1 MLASLGLSFSLA
13 VVSPAL
19 MWLDDAAAAAAPHAA
34 SRATVVVAG
43 AGAGVAARTVA
54 NEPPNMPA
62 GATLSPATG
71 GQKLEVRYADG
82 VILAG
87 VLKGNAKIETS
98 TKSDDASGA
107 ITQEI
112 TITPAA
118 GGTLSLEATLSG
130 SAESFPCEMEPD
142 PSREAIVRHSVGL
155 SRSLLNRA
163 IYDRHG
169 DWVLGVGPGAKV
181 VITPTAKAGA
191 AGQEFTLFASGERI
205 VLTFRP
211 RFYQKHRGLRFFE
224 PWNSPLWT
232 KPVVGWCSWFAY
244 MDKITQ
250 DDVFRTTDVLAEKL
264 GPYGLTYVQ
273 IDDGFQQAPAG
284 LPDRWLKTNPKF
296 PDGLRGMVSHI
307 TGKGLV
313 PGLWLAGGFL
323 NDEEARANP
332 ELFLKNSSG
341 GIARGKWV
349 GNVPDYANPA
359 TVDRLVHSVYRP
371 LHEMGWKYIKLD
383 ALRHVRYEGF
393 NSYPESFAARGLDR
407 ARVYRDYVRAVRDDL
422 GGVGSDTFL
431 MACWGVRPELAGV
444 VDGCRLGTDGFRW
457 GCLEQYNSFNN
468 VVWRNDPDH
477 IELKPGADYLSCM
490 VTSLTGS
497 LFMIT
502 DPADRYKSGD
512 LDCVRRCIPVL
523 FTRPGQVFDVD
534 PSRSS
539 RIAEADTCKDGGP
552 PTPFDGNEHSVTN
565 LVMQELNTSY
575 ESWVVLGLTGPHDAP
590 IDMRAMGLSGE
601 KTYLVFDVWAKRLV
615 GTATGRFTP
624 PSIDPKYACGLYC
637 FRELQGHPQFVAT
650 SRHISCGA
658 LDVSDVAWRGSQ
670 NGGGVLSGESTP
682 VPGDAY
688 EVFIHEPTQG
698 AEPTLSV
705 DAGAKVLSNE
715 RADGLRRVT
724 LKTSDGGPVHWKLE
738 YAGGK

>member
-1 MLASLGLSFSLA
+1 MLATLGLSLCLGLM
-13 VVSPAL
+13 SPEL
-19 MWLDDAAAAAAPHAA
+19 GVIGDGPMGQ
-34 SRATVVVAG
+34 G
-43 AGAGVAARTVA
+43 AGTNAAQADALVDVS
-54 NEPPNMPA
+54 NEPPNEPA
-62 GATLSPATG
+62 AASLKGQNLEIRYWG
-71 GQKLEVRYADG
+71 GVVLGG
-82 VILAG
+82 V
-87 VLKGNAKIETS
+87 VKGNARIETS
-98 TKSDDASGA
+98 SKAPDASGP

-112 TITPAA
+112 TITAS
-118 GGTLSLEATLSG
+118 GGTLSLHATLSG
-130 SAESFPCEMEPD
+130 SAESFPCEFEPD
-142 PSREAIVRHSVGL
+142 ATREAVVRHSVGL
-155 SRSLLNRA
+155 SRSLLNRGV
-163 IYDRHG
+163 YDRHG
-169 DWVLGVGPGAKV
+169 DWVLGVR
-181 VITPTAKAGA
+181 AGA
-191 AGQEFTLFASGERI
+191 SAIVTPEEQSGTQGNKFTLKATGEKI
-205 VLTFRP
+205 VLVFRP

-250 DDVFRTTDVLAEKL
+250 EDVYTTTDVLAEKL

-284 LPDRWLKTNPKF
+284 LPDRWLTTNPKF

-313 PGLWLAGGFL
+313 PGLWLAAGFL

-341 GIARGKWV
+341 GIAKGKWV

-359 TVDRLVHSVYRP
+359 TIDRLVHSVYRP

-393 NSYPESFAARGLDR
+393 NSFPESFAARGLDR
-407 ARVYRDYVRAVRDDL
+407 AKVYRDYVRTVRDDL
-422 GGVGSDTFL
+422 GGAGSETFL
-431 MACWGVRPELAGV
+431 MACWGVRPELAGL

-468 VVWRNDPDH
+468 VVWLNDPDH

-490 VTSLTGS
+490 VTSMTGS

-502 DPADRYKSGD
+502 DPAERYKNED

-539 RIAEADTCKDGGP
+539 RIAEADTCRDGGP

-565 LVMQELNTSY
+565 MVVQELNTSY
-575 ESWVVLGLTGPHDAP
+575 ESWIVLGLTGPHEAP
-590 IDMRAMGLSGE
+590 IDLRSLGLSGE
-601 KTYLVFDVWAKRLV
+601 KKYVVFDVWTKRLV
-615 GTATGRFTP
+615 GVVSGQFTP
-624 PSIDPKYACGLYC
+624 PAIDPKYQCGLYC
-637 FRELQGHPQFVAT
+637 FREMRDRPQFVAT

-658 LDVSDVAWRGSQ
+658 FDVSDVTWMEGQS
-670 NGGGVLSGESTP
+670 GGGVLAGVSTL
-682 VPGDAY
+682 VPGDPY
-688 EVFIHEPTQG
+688 EVFIHEPGGNTG
-698 AEPTLSV
+698 ARVSV
-705 DAGAKVLSNE
+705 DTGARVLSSE
-715 RADGLRRVT
+715 RVGGLRRVT
-724 LKTSDGGPVHWKLE
+724 LMTSGSTPVHWKVE
-738 YAGGK
+738 YADVR